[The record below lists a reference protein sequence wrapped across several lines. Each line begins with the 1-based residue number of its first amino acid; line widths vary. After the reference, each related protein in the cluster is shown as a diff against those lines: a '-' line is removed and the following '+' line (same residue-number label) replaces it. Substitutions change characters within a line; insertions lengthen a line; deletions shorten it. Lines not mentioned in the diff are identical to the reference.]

1 MRRLLLALAFSL
13 LVTTVI
19 AKETVTIYYAFSP
32 ADTMAN
38 YSRTLV
44 KEANRIQ
51 NKYTFVFDT
60 KPGAGNTVAANYVK
74 NTPNTILATSS
85 AFFIRPVFYPNESYS
100 VGNFKELL
108 PQCDA
113 PMGVASL
120 KYKSWKEV
128 PTDRPVTIG
137 VSGLGVTT
145 HLVALQLASK
155 YPNLQIVPFKSTNE
169 SIVATVGGQIDLT
182 MGFIND
188 EIRWTTKDTAADKRL
203 TILGVTG
210 TKTIANIAPL
220 IKQGFPAILG
230 SLNAPHHLVV
240 PTTVPDAKFK
250 EWREILFKASKAKA
264 VQDSY
269 AIDYAVPLDTISD
282 DNIQPWYH
290 KQDAQ
295 WKRLTSGVRLDK

>member
-1 MRRLLLALAFSL
+1 MKKILVGIFFAITSMSSL
-13 LVTTVI
+13 
-19 AKETVTIYYAFSP
+19 AKETVTIVYAFGP
-32 ADTMAN
+32 DDTMAN

-44 KEANRIQ
+44 AEANKIQ
-51 NKYTFVFDT
+51 DKYTFLFDT
-60 KPGAGNTVAANYVK
+60 KPGAGNTVAANHVK

-85 AFFIRPVFYPNESYS
+85 AFFIRPVFYPNESYA

-120 KYKSWKEV
+120 RYKSWKEV

-155 YPNLQIVPFKSTNE
+155 YPNLQIVPFKSTNN
-169 SIVATVGGQIDLT
+169 SILATVGGQIDLT
-182 MGFIND
+182 VGFIND
-188 EIRWTTKDTAADKRL
+188 ELRWTTKATTADKRL

-230 SLNAPHHLVV
+230 LMNAPHHLVV
-240 PTTVPDAKFK
+240 PVTVSDAKFK

-264 VQDSY
+264 VQDTY
-269 AIDYAVPLDTISD
+269 AIDYAVPLDTIND

-295 WKRLTSGVRLDK
+295 WKRLTLGVQLD